1 MITASMALDVGF
13 HFFCGNSKQNSP
25 FSAFGALLVKPFNP
39 LLGESFEY
47 VDEKKDLFFHSEQVS
62 HHPPIG
68 ASHCETP
75 NWVYYQTQSVKTK
88 FLGNSLDVTPIGV
101 AHVVLKKYNEHYQWP
116 NIKTLVHNLI
126 IGRMWVDHFGPC
138 PVTVTKNDT
147 NEPIPIKGDLKY
159 KQCGW
164 FGRGWHEIEG
174 FILRLPDGAGGASAP
189 GAKKSSSSSSKSS
202 GEIQLLELSGK
213 WTEQVSATAT
223 DHGKNLVDT
232 AQGLTFN
239 TKTPTVV
246 WKHTNGLTQDP
257 TFIKHEWSDVTVG
270 LVTINDEILRQIPL
284 TDARLREDRY
294 FLQLGDI
301 KKASSSK
308 HALEEAQRA
317 RKKNR
322 DAAATAAAPS
332 TWQAR
337 YFEVARTADGSVA
350 KNSLGDDQWVSKGN
364 YWKVREA
371 RIAANQAANKAA
383 SLEDS
388 AKLWRQQR
396 DWK

>member
-1 MITASMALDVGF
+1 M
-13 HFFCGNSKQNSP
+13 
-25 FSAFGALLVKPFNP
+25 KPFNP
-39 LLGESFEY
+39 LLGETFEF
-47 VDEKKDLFFHSEQVS
+47 VDEKKEFYFHSEQVS

-75 NWVYYQTQSVKTK
+75 NWTFYQTQSVKTK

-101 AHVVLKKYNEHYQWP
+101 SHVVLKKYNEHYQWP
-116 NIKTLVHNLI
+116 NIKTIVHNLI

-138 PVTVTKNDT
+138 PVTVSKNDT
-147 NEPIPIKGDLKY
+147 NEPLPVKGDLKY

-174 FILRLPDGAGGASAP
+174 FIVGLGNAPAGAFPSTKR
-189 GAKKSSSSSSKSS
+189 AKK
-202 GEIQLLELSGK
+202 GEDEDSVKMLELSGK

-223 DHGKNLVDT
+223 SHGKGLSCKT
-232 AQGLTFN
+232 SGLTFDS
-239 TKTPTVV
+239 KTPTLV

-257 TFIKHEWSDVTVG
+257 AFVKHEWSDVTVG

-294 FLQLGDI
+294 YLQQGDI

-308 HALEEAQRA
+308 HTLEEAQRA
-317 RKKNR
+317 RKRNR
-322 DAAATAAAPS
+322 DAAAAQSSSSGAPASSSHAATWAP
-332 TWQAR
+332 R
-337 YFEVARTADGSVA
+337 YFEVQRAADGSAA
-350 KNSLGDDQWVSKGN
+350 KNMLGDEQWVSKGN
-364 YWKVREA
+364 YWDVRQQ
-371 RIAANQAANKAA
+371 RIQQNAANNKAA
-383 SLEDS
+383 SMEDA
-388 AKLWRQQR
+388 AKLWRLQK